1 MTEQDKR
8 IFPIV
13 YSFEGHPSDSSST
26 FLVEGICFDGSTV
39 RFAIPVDNIQHFIAF
54 LLIWVRTLSDAVDK
68 KPRQP
73 GQSGPASNPSDIVCH
88 RATGRKRSL
97 HRNCRRSRGTYLF
110 GPRFVAWVDWP
121 IVDDSRHTGECRSFV
136 TGRHRTA
143 PVSPRMLRWSRLPR
157 NCGLQTV
164 CH

>member
-13 YSFEGHPSDSSST
+13 YSFEGHPSDDSST

-68 KPRQP
+68 NPDNPGSQGRLPIPATSFAIGQP
-73 GQSGPASNPSDIVCH
+73 DGNEAYIAIAVGRAELIFSVPASSLGSIGQSLMIAGTPAN
-88 RATGRKRSL
+88 AL
-97 HRNCRRSRGTYLF
+97 
-110 GPRFVAWVDWP
+110 
-121 IVDDSRHTGECRSFV
+121 
-136 TGRHRTA
+136 
-143 PVSPRMLRWSRLPR
+143 VS
-157 NCGLQTV
+157 
-164 CH
+164 